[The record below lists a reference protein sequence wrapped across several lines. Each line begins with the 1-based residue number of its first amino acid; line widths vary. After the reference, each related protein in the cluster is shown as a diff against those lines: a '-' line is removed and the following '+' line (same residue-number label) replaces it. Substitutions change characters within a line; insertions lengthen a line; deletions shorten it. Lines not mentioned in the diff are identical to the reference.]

1 MARARFV
8 LTTSS
13 LCIVFSSAPAFGQDF
28 APSLRPGEPIPPTAL
43 GDFVDGAVAA
53 AMAERS
59 LVGVTVSAVQ
69 NGQVVLSKG
78 YGFADLEAG
87 RRVDPERTLFR
98 IGSMTKTF
106 TWIALM
112 RLVETGKLSLDDP
125 INDHLPAEIQISDD
139 GYDTPIRVRDLM
151 AYQTGLDEPW
161 AGPMPDRPEEL
172 RPLAELAREVSFTR
186 VRPPGEISSYDNL
199 GALLAGL
206 IVEHETGRTWQE
218 VVENDILNPLGMLR
232 TSTREVYPA
241 RADLPAPMPE
251 TLAADASFGYRG
263 RQKQAYQ
270 YFTHG
275 APTGVMSS
283 TAADMTRYMLMLLND
298 GELDGA
304 RIYGPRAAETFRT
317 PMTSLPRE
325 AGGWA
330 GGFAAFPLL
339 PGGFESYGSDGGTF
353 IFFGSVRVSPELDFG
368 MFVSTNSVGGEVLF
382 QLFPQVVQHFYGSPV
397 SAALPGQPE
406 KRAEMAEYAG
416 QYRSTLRRYGG
427 LAGFAARL
435 GAETVIVSPDGYLAV
450 LVPTGPVRF
459 VPTEEPGH
467 FRNADGP
474 GVLVFERRNGRLT
487 AVTRM
492 FASERLG
499 RLETPSTLFLVAAL
513 TALSAFG
520 VIVGQ
525 WVRAGRGLPMTPAQA
540 GAGRLQIAAAALW
553 LASLASAAV
562 FAAGAGDAIALSY
575 QWPTPSILAFSTL
588 ALVASLA
595 SLGAV
600 VLVPAVWSGRGGWS
614 NGRRTRFTLTALVFA
629 AFGALLASW
638 GALQPWNP

>member
-1 MARARFV
+1 
-8 LTTSS
+8 
-13 LCIVFSSAPAFGQDF
+13 
-28 APSLRPGEPIPPTAL
+28 
-43 GDFVDGAVAA
+43 
-53 AMAERS
+53 
-59 LVGVTVSAVQ
+59 
-69 NGQVVLSKG
+69 VVLRKG

-106 TWIALM
+106 TWITVM
-112 RLVETGKLSLDDP
+112 RLVEAGELSLDDP
-125 INDHLPAEIQISDD
+125 INDHLPAEIQIADE
-139 GYDTPIRVRDLM
+139 GYAPIRVRDLM
-151 AYQTGLDEPW
+151 TYQSGLDEPW
-161 AGPMPDRPEEL
+161 AGPMPDRPEEI
-172 RPLAELAREVSFTR
+172 RPLAELARQVRFTR
-186 VRPPGEISSYDNL
+186 VRPPGEISTYDNL

-206 IVEHETGRTWQE
+206 IVEHETGRAWQE
-218 VVENDILNPLGMLR
+218 VVEDDILTPLGMLR
-232 TSTREVYPA
+232 TSTREPYPA
-241 RADLPAPMPE
+241 RSDLPAPMPE
-251 TLAADASFGYRG
+251 ALAADAALGYRG

-283 TAADMTRYMLMLLND
+283 TAADMARYMLMLLND

-304 RIYGPRAAETFRT
+304 RIYGSQAAETFRT

-330 GGFAAFPLL
+330 GGFTAFPLL

-353 IFFGSVRVSPELDFG
+353 IFFGSMRVSHELDFG

-382 QLFPQVVQHFYGSPV
+382 QLFAQVVQNFYGSPV
-397 SAALPGQPE
+397 PAPFPGRPD

-416 QYRSTLRRYGG
+416 QYLPTQRRYGG
-427 LAGFAARL
+427 LAGFAGRL
-435 GAETVIVSPDGYLAV
+435 GAGQVIVSPDGYLAV

-459 VPTEEPGH
+459 VPMEEPGR

-474 GVLVFERRNGRLT
+474 GILVFERRNGRLT

-492 FASERLG
+492 FASERLEP
-499 RLETPSTLFLVAAL
+499 LETPSTLFLVAVL

-520 VIVGQ
+520 VLIGL
-525 WVRAGRGLPMTPAQA
+525 WVRAGRVLPGTPFQTRA
-540 GAGRLQIAAAALW
+540 GQLQIAAAALW
-553 LASLASAAV
+553 LASLASASV
-562 FAAGAGDAIALSY
+562 FAAGSGDTIALGY
-575 QWPTPSILAFSTL
+575 QWPPPSILAFSIL

-600 VLVPAVWSGRGGWS
+600 LLLPAVWRGKGGWS
-614 NGRRTRFTLTALVFA
+614 GGRKTRFTLTALVFA
-629 AFGALLASW
+629 GFGAQLASW